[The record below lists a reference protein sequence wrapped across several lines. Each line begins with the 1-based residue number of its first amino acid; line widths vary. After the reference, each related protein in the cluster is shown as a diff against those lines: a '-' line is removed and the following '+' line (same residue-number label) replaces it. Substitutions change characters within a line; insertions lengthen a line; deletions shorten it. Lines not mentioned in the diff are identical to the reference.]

1 MCSISKPH
9 QEPKNLELMGS
20 RIVSVMRMIMGISLQ
35 IRTKAERLFLLC
47 VKLWNIF
54 KETLLFHILAQNILL
69 AKT

>member
-9 QEPKNLELMGS
+9 QEPKNLELTGS
-20 RIVSVMRMIMGISLQ
+20 RIVSVMRMIMGILLQ

-54 KETLLFHILAQNILL
+54 KEILLFHVLAQNILL